1 MAQQMNP
8 TIQQNS
14 QVLPFGDSMLQLR
27 WTLSTTL

>member
-14 QVLPFGDSMLQLR
+14 QVLPFGDSILQLR
-27 WTLSTTL
+27 